1 MGRKD
6 EAVKIPI
13 LEKEH
18 YFHLKVMMKIHRL
31 SLDIGYINCIEKGPH
46 VPVKINTVVRLDGN
60 EFENEEVPKSVFEFI
75 EKNEEAVQKVKKA
88 MNILFNSIDTDMF
101 DNVINCTIA

>member
-60 EFENEEVPKSVFEFI
+60 
-75 EKNEEAVQKVKKA
+75 
-88 MNILFNSIDTDMF
+88 
-101 DNVINCTIA
+101 